1 MVSVNDL
8 ISIAVQIEASGYV
21 FYSKLAKDQQNP
33 KLKEFFTRLA
43 DQERIHQ
50 QVFKNLIEQSKQS
63 TSISSWIEDEI
74 SGYLKSFAEVSI
86 FPAMEKTKQNLTLQQ
101 ALDISINVEKDS
113 IIFYSELLKYIDEQR
128 KTVEIIINEEKK
140 HLIDLLNVNREQLE

>member
-8 ISIAVQIEASGYV
+8 VSIAVQIEANGYV

-33 KLKEFFTRLA
+33 ELKEFFARLA

-50 QVFKNLIEQSKQS
+50 QVFKNLIEQTKQS

-101 ALDISINVEKDS
+101 AIDISINVEKDS
-113 IIFYSELLKYIDEQR
+113 IIFYSELLRYIGEQR

-140 HLIDLLNVNREQLE
+140 HLIDLLNINREQLE